1 MRVGGNSQT
10 CYFNPRSPHGERLG
24 VTTTQEMLES
34 ISIHAPRTG
43 SDRAAGTKRGTSRQ
57 FQSTLPARGATHAQK
72 AVVLTLPISIH
83 APRTGSDTSHKFLF
97 VQHPISIH
105 APRTGSDYAAAQG
118 YTVVHISIHA
128 PRTGSDFCKSCRL
141 IINNDFN
148 PRSPHGERP
157 EDDIEDSRLWVFQS
171 TLPARG
177 ATERFRRVLQAMSI
191 SIHAPRTGS
200 DTKGTI
206 QARLNT
212 IISIHAPRTGSDKA
226 SINSRLSDL
235 ISIHA
240 PRTGSDADIH
250 VLHPFL
256 IYFNPRSPHGERPFR
271 LYFRGNRLGI
281 SIHAPRTGS
290 DWRFAHVV
298 NSDNISIHAPR
309 TGSDSS
315 PRFPAE
321 STAYFN
327 PRSPHGERPADAQQH
342 DHKAWIS
349 IHAPRTGSD
358 LNSIRWHGLL
368 ALFQSTLPARGATP
382 TRYASPRGY
391 RDFNPR
397 SPHGERHNLLISP
410 SFIAN
415 FNPRSPHGER
425 QNDDFLFPPF
435 ALISIHAPR
444 TGSD

>member
-1 MRVGGNSQT
+1 MV
-10 CYFNPRSPHGERLG
+10 
-24 VTTTQEMLES
+24 
-34 ISIHAPRTG
+34 A
-43 SDRAAGTKRGTSRQ
+43 
-57 FQSTLPARGATHAQK
+57 FQSTLPARGATTNRTDRNYSTA
-72 AVVLTLPISIH
+72 ISIH

-97 VQHPISIH
+97 VQHPISIHAPRTGSDLYAIGKLRLCIISIH

-148 PRSPHGERP
+148 PRSPHGERRSGVYATRYS
-157 EDDIEDSRLWVFQS
+157 IQFQS

-235 ISIHA
+235 
-240 PRTGSDADIH
+240 
-250 VLHPFL
+250 
-256 IYFNPRSPHGERPFR
+256 
-271 LYFRGNRLGI
+271 
-281 SIHAPRTGS
+281 
-290 DWRFAHVV
+290 
-298 NSDNISIHAPR
+298 ISIHAPR

-397 SPHGERHNLLISP
+397 SPHGERRTTIFFAIRLNLFQSTLPARGATTAHRQNCP
-410 SFIAN
+410 SQAH

-425 QNDDFLFPPF
+425 
-435 ALISIHAPR
+435 PR
-444 TGSD
+444 TES

>member
-1 MRVGGNSQT
+1 
-10 CYFNPRSPHGERLG
+10 
-24 VTTTQEMLES
+24 
-34 ISIHAPRTG
+34 
-43 SDRAAGTKRGTSRQ
+43 
-57 FQSTLPARGATHAQK
+57 
-72 AVVLTLPISIH
+72 
-83 APRTGSDTSHKFLF
+83 
-97 VQHPISIH
+97 
-105 APRTGSDYAAAQG
+105 
-118 YTVVHISIHA
+118 
-128 PRTGSDFCKSCRL
+128 
-141 IINNDFN
+141 
-148 PRSPHGERP
+148 
-157 EDDIEDSRLWVFQS
+157 
-171 TLPARG
+171 
-177 ATERFRRVLQAMSI
+177 MSI

-397 SPHGERHNLLISP
+397 SPHGERRTTIFFAIRLNLFQSTLPARGATTNRILIGLISQY
-410 SFIAN
+410 

-425 QNDDFLFPPF
+425 LRKVTILSIRIIGF
-435 ALISIHAPR
+435 AQKVYHKTVLLRISLAENAVILPEKPR
-444 TGSD
+444 NPVRTSLQKAGGLRFARAIRAARPYSISSPSGA

>member
-1 MRVGGNSQT
+1 MRRRGHNQT
-10 CYFNPRSPHGERLG
+10 
-24 VTTTQEMLES
+24 
-34 ISIHAPRTG
+34 
-43 SDRAAGTKRGTSRQ
+43 
-57 FQSTLPARGATHAQK
+57 
-72 AVVLTLPISIH
+72 ISIH

-97 VQHPISIH
+97 VQHPISIHAPRTGSDLYAIGKLRLCIISIH

-148 PRSPHGERP
+148 PRSPHGERRSGVYATRYS
-157 EDDIEDSRLWVFQS
+157 IQFQS

-309 TGSDSS
+309 TGSD
-315 PRFPAE
+315 
-321 STAYFN
+321 
-327 PRSPHGERPADAQQH
+327 
-342 DHKAWIS
+342 
-349 IHAPRTGSD
+349 
-358 LNSIRWHGLL
+358 
-368 ALFQSTLPARGATP
+368 P
-382 TRYASPRGY
+382 TW
-391 RDFNPR
+391 
-397 SPHGERHNLLISP
+397 
-410 SFIAN
+410 
-415 FNPRSPHGER
+415 
-425 QNDDFLFPPF
+425 
-435 ALISIHAPR
+435 
-444 TGSD
+444 